1 MQESIKYL
9 KNILGDFVPEIL
21 VVLGSGLGGFAEGLE
36 GISVDYKDI
45 PNFKTSSVVGHKS
58 KLFFCELN
66 GKKIVVMQ
74 GRLHFYEGHTLAETT
89 FPLKVLAKLGV
100 KKVILSN
107 AAGGINSTYKSG
119 DLVLIKDHINF
130 LGANPL
136 FGKND
141 DELGPRFPDMTEAYS
156 KKLRTLAQDVAQS
169 EGITL
174 KEGVY
179 IAATGP
185 SYETPAEIRM
195 FKILG
200 ADLVGMSTVPEVIVA
215 NHMGLEVLAISL
227 VTNLAAG
234 ISEEKLSHEEVV
246 EAGRVAGVKF
256 TSIVE
261 KIIERI

>member
-1 MQESIKYL
+1 MQESIQYL

-58 KLFFCELN
+58 KLFFTELN

-74 GRLHFYEGHTLAETT
+74 GRLHFYEGHTLSETT
-89 FPLKVLAKLGV
+89 FPLKVLNQLGV

-107 AAGGINSTYKSG
+107 AAGGINSSYNSG

-136 FGKND
+136 VGKND
-141 DELGPRFPDMTEAYS
+141 DELGTRFPDMTEAYS
-156 KKLRTLAQDVAQS
+156 KKLRELAYEVAQS

-179 IAATGP
+179 LATSGP
-185 SYETPAEIRM
+185 SYETPAEIQM
-195 FKILG
+195 FKLWG

-234 ISEEKLSHEEVV
+234 ISSVKLSHEEVV
-246 EAGRVAGVKF
+246 EAGRLAGVKF
-256 TSIVE
+256 TSIVK
-261 KIIERI
+261 KIIEKM

>member
-58 KLFFCELN
+58 KLFFCELH
-66 GKKIVVMQ
+66 GKKLVVMQ
-74 GRLHFYEGHTLAETT
+74 GRLHFYEGHTLKETT

-136 FGKND
+136 IGKND
-141 DELGPRFPDMTEAYS
+141 DELGTRFPDMTEAYS
-156 KKLRTLAQDVAQS
+156 KRLRELAQDVAQS
-169 EGITL
+169 EEIAL

-179 IAATGP
+179 IATTGP
-185 SYETPAEIRM
+185 SYETPAEIQM
-195 FKILG
+195 FKIWG

-234 ISEEKLSHEEVV
+234 ISDVKLSHEEVV
-246 EAGRVAGVKF
+246 EAGRLAGVKF
-256 TSIVE
+256 TSIVK
-261 KIIERI
+261 KIIEKI

>member
-45 PNFKTSSVVGHKS
+45 PNFKTSTVVGHKS
-58 KLFFCELN
+58 KLFFTELH
-66 GKKIVVMQ
+66 GKKLVVMQ

-136 FGKND
+136 IGKND

-156 KKLRTLAQDVAQS
+156 KNLRKLAYDVAQS
-169 EGITL
+169 ENVTL

-179 IAATGP
+179 LATTGP
-185 SYETPAEIRM
+185 SYETPAEVQM
-195 FKILG
+195 FKLWG

-227 VTNLAAG
+227 VTNLASG
-234 ISEEKLSHEEVV
+234 ISDVKLSHEEVV
-246 EAGRVAGVKF
+246 EAGRLAGVKF
-256 TSIVE
+256 TSIVK
-261 KIIERI
+261 KIIEKI

>member
-9 KNILGDFVPEIL
+9 KNILGDFIPEIL

-45 PNFKTSSVVGHKS
+45 PNFKTSTVVGHKS
-58 KLFFCELN
+58 KLFFTELH
-66 GKKIVVMQ
+66 GKKLVVMQ

-136 FGKND
+136 IGKND

-156 KKLRTLAQDVAQS
+156 KRLRELASNVAQG
-169 EGITL
+169 EGVAL

-179 IAATGP
+179 LATTGP
-185 SYETPAEIRM
+185 SYETPAEIQM
-195 FKILG
+195 FKLWG

-227 VTNLAAG
+227 VTNLASG
-234 ISEEKLSHEEVV
+234 ISDVKLSHEEVV
-246 EAGRVAGVKF
+246 EAGRLAGVKF
-256 TSIVE
+256 TSIVK
-261 KIIERI
+261 KIIEKM